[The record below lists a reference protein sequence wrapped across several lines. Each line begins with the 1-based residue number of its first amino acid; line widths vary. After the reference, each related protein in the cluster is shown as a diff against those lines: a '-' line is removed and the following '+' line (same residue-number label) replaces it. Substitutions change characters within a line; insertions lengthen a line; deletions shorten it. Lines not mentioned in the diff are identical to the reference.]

1 MADAV
6 SSIDMGGKKKKGTIC
21 GEKRKENKRKRK
33 EKEKKSQILGPSG
46 LTALEESGRPEEERT
61 TIDGDLCG
69 WLTLI

>member
-21 GEKRKENKRKRK
+21 GEKRKEK
-33 EKEKKSQILGPSG
+33 EKKEKKSQILGPSG